1 MIGSK
6 HMPKLLTP
14 IIVAIMGI
22 TYLSINSVVFA
33 QIDCNNPA
41 NTKEAIQC
49 GSSNVSGVPVTSAP
63 ETAVQGLITDSVKYL
78 TIFIGMIAV
87 IMMIYAGF
95 LFVTSAGDANRI
107 ATAKKAILYAI
118 IGVAIIAV
126 AQILTKFVA
135 EYIFQ

>member
-1 MIGSK
+1 
-6 HMPKLLTP
+6 MPKLLTP

>member
-1 MIGSK
+1 
-6 HMPKLLTP
+6 
-14 IIVAIMGI
+14 
-22 TYLSINSVVFA
+22 
-33 QIDCNNPA
+33 
-41 NTKEAIQC
+41 
-49 GSSNVSGVPVTSAP
+49 
-63 ETAVQGLITDSVKYL
+63 
-78 TIFIGMIAV
+78 MIAV